1 MRYQCLVH
9 LEFSTSPGPFF
20 SANASPLKREVTVSP
35 LARPVKKQ
43 TPRTT
48 GTPRG
53 IRVVALG
60 GGTGLSALLRGLKQH
75 VVPRHDPYP
84 TRAHPIVDLAAIVT
98 VTDDGG
104 SSGRLRR
111 ENRILPPGDIR
122 NCMVALSKDE
132 ALLSRLFQF
141 RFSAGQGLAG
151 HNFGNL
157 FLAALTH
164 VTGDF
169 AEAVRVSS
177 RVLAIRGRIFP
188 STVSNVTLQAVLEN
202 GQRVHGE
209 TRITAS
215 RSPIRKL
222 LLVPRNVRPLAE
234 AVAAIRKADLIL
246 IGPGSLYTSILPNL
260 LIPEIAR
267 AIANSHAPRVYIAN
281 LMTQP
286 GETTNYSV
294 AEHLRAIQSHVKP
307 RIIDYVVANRQKV
320 SPFVERRYRRQG
332 ASQVNID
339 SSDLQQ
345 AGVTLL
351 LGNLLEQHDKIR
363 HNSGRLARLL
373 LDEFASAP
381 PRNRKL

>member
-1 MRYQCLVH
+1 MKTLSRR
-9 LEFSTSPGPFF
+9 TS
-20 SANASPLKREVTVSP
+20 SSP
-35 LARPVKKQ
+35 Q
-43 TPRTT
+43 
-48 GTPRG
+48 G

-60 GGTGLSALLRGLKQH
+60 GGTGLSALLRGLKLH
-75 VVPRHDPYP
+75 VVPRHDPFP
-84 TRAHPIVDLAAIVT
+84 TADRPIVDLAAIVT

-132 ALLSRLFQF
+132 ALLSRLFQY
-141 RFSAGQGLAG
+141 RFSAGHGLVG

-188 STVSNVTLQAVLEN
+188 STLANVTLEAILEN
-202 GQRVHGE
+202 GTRVHGE

-222 LLVPRNVRPLAE
+222 MLAPRKVRPLAE
-234 AVAAIRKADLIL
+234 AISAIREADLIL
-246 IGPGSLYTSILPNL
+246 MGPGSLYTSILPNL
-260 LIPEIAR
+260 LIPDVAR
-267 AIANSHAPRVYIAN
+267 AIARSHAPRVYIAN

-286 GETTNYSV
+286 GETTDYSV
-294 AEHLRAIQSHVKP
+294 ARHLRAIQSHVRP
-307 RIIDYVVANRQKV
+307 RIVDYVVANRQKV
-320 SPFVERRYRRQG
+320 SPAVARRYRAQG
-332 ASQVNID
+332 ASQVDVDIPG
-339 SSDLQQ
+339 LRKL
-345 AGVTLL
+345 GVTVL
-351 LGNLLEQHDKIR
+351 LGNLLEQHSKIR
-363 HNSGRLARLL
+363 HNSARLAQLL
-373 LDEFASAP
+373 LDEFAGRAGH
-381 PRNRKL
+381 R